1 MSSGRLSNAG
11 LSRMHEVMAGY
22 VTRGEIPGL
31 VTLVNQGEDVHVD
44 AMGTVAI
51 GRNSRVQRDTI
62 FRIASLTKPVTA
74 VATMILVEECK
85 VRLDETVDRLLP
97 ELANRK
103 VLRRLDGP
111 LDDTVPAKRAI
122 TVRDLLT
129 FTWGFGV
136 LYAPPDTYPIL
147 KTANEL
153 QIGVGPPQPLKTP
166 PPDEWMRRL
175 GMLPLMSQPGEMW
188 IYNTGSDVLG
198 VLIAR
203 ASGKPL
209 EVFLRERIFEPL
221 GMKDTSFSVPPDK
234 LKRFATAYWNGS
246 QTGKLEVY
254 DEAATGQ
261 WTQPPAFPSGSG
273 GLVSTADDYFA
284 FSRMMLNK
292 GKHNGVRMLS
302 GSFLETMT
310 TDQLTPQQ
318 KAVSGLIPG
327 YFDSRGWGF
336 GVSIVTRRIS
346 PAEPVDMYGWNG
358 GLGTLWNADPKNDLA
373 GILLT
378 QRAWTSP
385 RPPDVC
391 QDFGTLVYGALD
403 D

>member
-1 MSSGRLSNAG
+1 
-11 LSRMHEVMAGY
+11 
-22 VTRGEIPGL
+22 
-31 VTLVNQGEDVHVD
+31 VTLVNQREDVHVD

-74 VATMILVEECK
+74 VAAMILVEECK

-122 TVRDLLT
+122 TVRDFLT

-136 LYAPPDTYPIL
+136 LYAPPDGYPIL
-147 KTANEL
+147 KTANDL

-166 PPDEWMRRL
+166 RPDEWMHRL
-175 GMLPLMSQPGEMW
+175 GTLPLMSQPGEMW
-188 IYNTGSDVLG
+188 IYNTGSDALG

-221 GMKDTSFSVPPDK
+221 GMKDTSFSVPPYK
-234 LKRFATAYWNGS
+234 LKRFATAYWNS
-246 QTGKLEVY
+246 FQTGKLEVY
-254 DEAATGQ
+254 DEAATGR

-302 GSFLETMT
+302 GLLSRNHDYGSANSATE
-310 TDQLTPQQ
+310 
-318 KAVSGLIPG
+318 SGVGFNPRLFRQSRMGIRRVHRYTAYQPSRARGYVRVERRLG
-327 YFDSRGWGF
+327 YFVERRPEKRFGRHSADAACLDFAAPTRGLPGFRDAGVWG
-336 GVSIVTRRIS
+336 
-346 PAEPVDMYGWNG
+346 
-358 GLGTLWNADPKNDLA
+358 A
-373 GILLT
+373 G
-378 QRAWTSP
+378 
-385 RPPDVC
+385 
-391 QDFGTLVYGALD
+391 
-403 D
+403 

>member
-1 MSSGRLSNAG
+1 
-11 LSRMHEVMAGY
+11 
-22 VTRGEIPGL
+22 
-31 VTLVNQGEDVHVD
+31 
-44 AMGTVAI
+44 
-51 GRNSRVQRDTI
+51 
-62 FRIASLTKPVTA
+62 
-74 VATMILVEECK
+74 
-85 VRLDETVDRLLP
+85 ETVDRLLP

-103 VLRRLDGP
+103 VLRRLVGP
-111 LDDTVPAKRAI
+111 LDETVPAKRAI

-234 LKRFATAYWNGS
+234 LKRFATAYWNS
-246 QTGKLEVY
+246 FQTGKLEVY

-292 GKHNGVRMLS
+292 GKHNGVRML
-302 GSFLETMT
+302 
-310 TDQLTPQQ
+310 
-318 KAVSGLIPG
+318 
-327 YFDSRGWGF
+327 
-336 GVSIVTRRIS
+336 
-346 PAEPVDMYGWNG
+346 
-358 GLGTLWNADPKNDLA
+358 
-373 GILLT
+373 
-378 QRAWTSP
+378 
-385 RPPDVC
+385 
-391 QDFGTLVYGALD
+391 
-403 D
+403 

>member
-1 MSSGRLSNAG
+1 MSGRLSNAG
-11 LSRMHEVMAGY
+11 LSRMHKVMAGY

-97 ELANRK
+97 ELANRN

-111 LDDTVPAKRAI
+111 LDDTVSAKRAV
-122 TVRDLLT
+122 TVRDL
-129 FTWGFGV
+129 TWGVGV
-136 LYAPPDTYPIL
+136 LYAPPDAYPIL
-147 KTANEL
+147 KAANEL

-175 GMLPLMSQPGEMW
+175 STLPLMSQPGEMW

-203 ASGKPL
+203 AL
-209 EVFLRERIFEPL
+209 EAFLRERIFEPL

-234 LKRFATAYWNGS
+234 LNRFATAYWNS
-246 QTGKLEVY
+246 FQTGKLEVY

-284 FSRMMLNK
+284 FSRMMVNK

-327 YFDSRGWGF
+327 YFDSHGWGF

-358 GLGTLWNADPKNDLA
+358 GLGTLWNTDPKNDSA

-378 QRAWTSP
+378 QRAWTSA

-391 QDFGTLVYGALD
+391 QDFGTLVYGAG
-403 D
+403 

>member
-11 LSRMHEVMAGY
+11 LSRMHEVMAVY

-234 LKRFATAYWNGS
+234 LKRFATAYWNS
-246 QTGKLEVY
+246 FQTGKLEVY

-327 YFDSRGWGF
+327 YFDSHGWGF

-346 PAEPVDMYGWNG
+346 ATEPPDMYGWNG

-391 QDFGTLVYGALD
+391 QDLGTLVYEALD